1 MADEGEFVLSEPY
14 APRPIRFLGVHAHAG
29 YRIKV
34 YSITCGSEPLDRG
47 MYDACLAIALDDLPH
62 PTVTQH
68 RPGVGFAIFH
78 QGRGWHYLVLSW
90 WDNQNE
96 LPQRV
101 WVRERDHP
109 NATWRRAEPHQSI
122 CVWDLQVIWFEREMY
137 VKHVLSRDAANI
149 DAYIAEQFKSE

>member
-1 MADEGEFVLSEPY
+1 
-14 APRPIRFLGVHAHAG
+14 
-29 YRIKV
+29 
-34 YSITCGSEPLDRG
+34 

-62 PTVTQH
+62 PAVTQH

-109 NATWRRAEPHQSI
+109 NATWHRAEPHQSI

-137 VKHVLSRDAANI
+137 VKHVLSRDAANV